1 MPFFALAV
9 AIVVVA
15 FEQLVQVRY
24 GVLGLVG
31 FLLLSIGL
39 KARHTGC
46 STAGALVL
54 ATLLLHP

>member
-1 MPFFALAV
+1 MPLLALAV
-9 AIVVVA
+9 AAAVVF
-15 FEQLVQVRY
+15 FEQLVQVRF